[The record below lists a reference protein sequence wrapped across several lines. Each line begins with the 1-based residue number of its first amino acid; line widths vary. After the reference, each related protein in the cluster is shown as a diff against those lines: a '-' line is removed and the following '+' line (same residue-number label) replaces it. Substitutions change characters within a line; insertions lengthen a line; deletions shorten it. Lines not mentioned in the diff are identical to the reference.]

1 VDCDYD
7 DEGCDYGDD
16 DEEDMDMMMF

>member
-16 DEEDMDMMMF
+16 DEEGMDMMMF